1 MGFAHYS
8 RGSVSQ
14 TSSNSSPQCFAFDP
28 CDGTDS
34 GGKRGVSWADG
45 AEKDGNGW
53 RLAICRS
60 QIVLS
65 ILPGMVYRSIASPA
79 ARNALTNRSG
89 STSDFRYGTCR
100 GLQAG
105 KPHTRFRVIDPHHR
119 MYPSLNLTSYRD
131 LFQKPNSMLLAK
143 FGSRTLHR
151 LCRAKI
157 GGNRY
162 SAHPSLHASVGAQS
176 HKTEKWYDGSRRKS
190 KH

>member
-1 MGFAHYS
+1 LLITAGD
-8 RGSVSQ
+8 SVSQ
-14 TSSNSSPQCFAFDP
+14 TSSNSWPQCFAFDP

-34 GGKRGVSWADG
+34 GGKRGVFWADG

-105 KPHTRFRVIDPHHR
+105 KPHNKSFKVIDPHHR
-119 MYPSLNLTSYRD
+119 MYPSFNLTSYRD
-131 LFQKPNSMLLAK
+131 LFQKAKQHGSWPNWDREHCIVFAEPGDWGQWV
-143 FGSRTLHR
+143 FGPPQPSR
-151 LCRAKI
+151 
-157 GGNRY
+157 
-162 SAHPSLHASVGAQS
+162 
-176 HKTEKWYDGSRRKS
+176 ERRS
-190 KH
+190 PVPQN